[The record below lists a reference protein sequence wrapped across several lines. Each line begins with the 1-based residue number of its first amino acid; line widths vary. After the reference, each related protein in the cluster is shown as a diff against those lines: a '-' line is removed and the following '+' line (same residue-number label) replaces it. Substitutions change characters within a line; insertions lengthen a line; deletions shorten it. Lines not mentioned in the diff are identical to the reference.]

1 MRQFITKALEI
12 RRSELAKVSSNGGDP
27 RRSAPGY
34 FQDLK
39 QTSPR
44 RLTFYDVVQLARQ
57 QALVEKTR
65 RANEDLIDLS
75 DIPSFAI
82 DSVTSTDAQGD
93 YDLLDLDET
102 TISQQDLLS
111 LSSRESTE
119 PSQPFQA
126 MEPSSNQPVAV
137 ELEAGSCKETPLL
150 DLQELVELPTA
161 HSHSIDEKLLKGSS
175 PSLELLRQP
184 MVELSDTTLT
194 DRHEL
199 ADSKPT
205 PIELDN
211 STMPRNDNSSTEV
224 ADGCCTSRTG
234 LDQPSVASH
243 QFITKLIDNANHTDE
258 AITDDS
264 PPGTVAS
271 SIFSHSSS
279 LTNATSPSGYSG
291 YSLSSITEEEIQA
304 RISSSQA
311 ASMISFSTPRSL
323 PPLVSRMACLS
334 TSDSSTHVGL
344 PLAPTTLGTLA
355 DDSISLI
362 PSLPQP
368 SDLDKPDQQGFP
380 WIVQSARDGDEQMIQ
395 RLLSSGADIEALNTS
410 TERCALSEAALQGH
424 ERVVDLLIS
433 EGCLLESKDADGN
446 TALHYAARKGNLAVA
461 KSLVQGG
468 ASVSS
473 VGPQG
478 QTPLHLAMK
487 ALHQNVV
494 MLLIQH
500 RADVNARDASY
511 QTPLHIA
518 AMLGN
523 TTMCNHLLNE
533 GAQLDSREAQS
544 KTPLHLACEAGH
556 YDLAQMMLDYSMLNP
571 TSMTFLTAFFAA
583 VEHGHVRICESFF
596 SHGLKLRELRRD
608 SYKPLTLAAKSGC
621 LAIVDLMIQ
630 EDCDTDAR
638 DEKGWNALH
647 FASYH
652 GHYQIIEQL
661 IASNVSAKANT
672 SRKETPLLIAVKGA
686 HFAVAERL
694 LRSDSSLLDIED
706 EQCQQPVH
714 HAARAGSIEIFNLLL
729 SNGGKINGETR
740 FGWRPIHVA
749 IAYGHDALVERLLQ
763 EGANIEEKLGS
774 TSVKKDQTHKTVE
787 EGYWAEAR
795 WPYHGSRP
803 LHLACE
809 YRHDQIASY
818 LISKGAKMETTC
830 SEGWQPLHLAAY
842 FGSSTLVEML
852 LSGGVNV
859 YATTNEGKTAQA
871 LQFCTSGAPI
881 LEEDK
886 DRIAA
891 LLTEAMDKGKKQKSF
906 KVRSVALKRGSTAE
920 EKNNLVRA
928 AMFSM
933 GVTSRPPLHRAS
945 ATAQALV
952 HKPKAK
958 DPIPTSHRP
967 QLNRLSQTSPLP
979 LTRPLSEASVRNSF
993 VSGLVVHQEEEVSP
1007 PIATPVSS
1015 NVETSSK
1022 PPTSETLTE
1031 VPTVANSADQT
1042 LPPSNKELVP
1052 IEPVQQTARPSPAFK
1067 RRATFG
1073 LIKSKPVSNPS
1084 TTQPSA
1090 PSSSS
1095 TDLTLTT
1102 TTTTTTAESATSDP
1116 PEPKLKRRSTA
1127 FGLTKVKP
1135 SGVTLDIGK
1144 LSLGN
1149 MGKPAFDLGK
1159 QTVELGNKTLELG
1172 KQGIEMSKQG
1182 LERSRHGSLEA
1193 FQGGLGMGK
1202 TGYKKAKKRLKMKGK
1217 GKGGA
1222 IGEKGE
1228 VDGNVADA
1236 KADGGGE
1243 DEQLQENDDHDD
1255 DLIAEEDGTDE
1266 EDTRSN
1272 FSLGEFADWGNKDF

>member
-27 RRSAPGY
+27 RHSAPGC
-34 FQDLK
+34 FQDSK
-39 QTSPR
+39 QNSPQ

-75 DIPSFAI
+75 DAPCFAI
-82 DSVTSTDAQGD
+82 DSMGPIDAQGD
-93 YDLLDLDET
+93 YDLLELDET

-111 LSSRESTE
+111 LSSRGSTE
-119 PSQPFQA
+119 QSQPIQT
-126 MEPSSNQPVAV
+126 MERKSSQPAAV
-137 ELEAGSCKETPLL
+137 ELEAGSGKETPLL
-150 DLQELVELPTA
+150 DLQELVELPTSQA
-161 HSHSIDEKLLKGSS
+161 EYADEQLLRGSL
-175 PSLELLRQP
+175 PSLEILRQP
-184 MVELSDTTLT
+184 IAELSDTTLI

-199 ADSKPT
+199 IDSKRT

-211 STMPRNDNSSTEV
+211 STTPRGDPSSIEV
-224 ADGCCTSRTG
+224 ANERCASRTSP
-234 LDQPSVASH
+234 DQPSVASH
-243 QFITKLIDNANHTDE
+243 QSITELIDNANLADE

-264 PPGTVAS
+264 PPGTVAP

-279 LTNATSPSGYSG
+279 LTNETSRSGYSG

-311 ASMISFSTPRSL
+311 ASMASFSTRRSL
-323 PPLVSRMACLS
+323 PPLLSRMECLS
-334 TSDSSTHVGL
+334 TSDLSTHVDL
-344 PLAPTTLGTLA
+344 PLAPSTLGAPA
-355 DDSISLI
+355 DDSITLT

-395 RLLSSGADIEALNTS
+395 RLLTSGADIEAFNTS
-410 TERCALSEAALQGH
+410 TERCALSEAALRGH
-424 ERVVDLLIS
+424 KKVVDLLIS
-433 EGCLLESKDADGN
+433 EGCLLDSKDADGN
-446 TALHYAARKGNLAVA
+446 TALHHAARKGYLAVA
-461 KSLVQGG
+461 KSLVNGG

-473 VGPQG
+473 AGPQG

-494 MLLIQH
+494 MLLIQQ
-500 RADVNARDASY
+500 RADVNARDASF
-511 QTPLHIA
+511 QTPLHIGA
-518 AMLGN
+518 VLGN
-523 TTMCNHLLNE
+523 TAMCNHLLNE

-556 YDLAQMMLDYSMLNP
+556 YDLVQMMLDCSELNP

-583 VEHGHVRICESFF
+583 VEYGHVRICESFF
-596 SHGLKLRELRRD
+596 SHGLKLRELRKD
-608 SYKPLTLAAKSGC
+608 SYRPLTLAAKSGC

-652 GHYQIIEQL
+652 GHYRIIEQL
-661 IASNVSAKANT
+661 IASNVSAEAT
-672 SRKETPLLIAVKGA
+672 TLRKETPLLIAVKGA

-694 LRSDSSLLDIED
+694 LRSDSSLLNVED

-714 HAARAGSIEIFNLLL
+714 HAVRAGSIEIFNLLL
-729 SNGGKINGETR
+729 SNGGKINGENR

-749 IAYGHDALVERLLQ
+749 IAYGHHTLVERLLQ

-774 TSVKKDQTHKTVE
+774 TSIKKDQTHKTVE

-795 WPYHGSRP
+795 WPYPGSRP

-842 FGSSTLVEML
+842 FGSPTLVEML

-859 YATTNEGKTAQA
+859 YATTNEGKSAQA

-886 DRIAA
+886 DRIKV
-891 LLTEAMDKGKKQKSF
+891 LLTEAMDKGKKQRGF
-906 KVRSVALKRGSTAE
+906 KVRPVALKRGSTAE

-952 HKPKAK
+952 HKAKPK
-958 DPIPTSHRP
+958 DSTPTSHRP
-967 QLNRLSQTSPLP
+967 QLNRISQTSPLP
-979 LTRPLSEASVRNSF
+979 LTSSLPETSVRGPS
-993 VSGLVVHQEEEVSP
+993 VSGLVVHQEEEEVSP
-1007 PIATPVSS
+1007 SIATPVGT

-1022 PPTSETLTE
+1022 APTSETLTE
-1031 VPTVANSADQT
+1031 EPTPAQSADHA
-1042 LPPSNKELVP
+1042 LSLSNKELVP
-1052 IEPVQQTARPSPAFK
+1052 IESVLQTSRPSPAFK

-1073 LIKSKPVSNPS
+1073 LIKAKPANTSPN
-1084 TTQPSA
+1084 TQPPA
-1090 PSSSS
+1090 PFSSS

-1102 TTTTTTAESATSDP
+1102 TTTTTESAA
-1116 PEPKLKRRSTA
+1116 PEPPRTKTQAPIHSLQSHQSQTLGGITRYWEAQSRQHGQTGLRLRQADRRVRQQDPRA
-1127 FGLTKVKP
+1127 RE
-1135 SGVTLDIGK
+1135 
-1144 LSLGN
+1144 
-1149 MGKPAFDLGK
+1149 A
-1159 QTVELGNKTLELG
+1159 
-1172 KQGIEMSKQG
+1172 
-1182 LERSRHGSLEA
+1182 RH
-1193 FQGGLGMGK
+1193 
-1202 TGYKKAKKRLKMKGK
+1202 R
-1217 GKGGA
+1217 
-1222 IGEKGE
+1222 
-1228 VDGNVADA
+1228 
-1236 KADGGGE
+1236 
-1243 DEQLQENDDHDD
+1243 DE
-1255 DLIAEEDGTDE
+1255 
-1266 EDTRSN
+1266 
-1272 FSLGEFADWGNKDF
+1272 